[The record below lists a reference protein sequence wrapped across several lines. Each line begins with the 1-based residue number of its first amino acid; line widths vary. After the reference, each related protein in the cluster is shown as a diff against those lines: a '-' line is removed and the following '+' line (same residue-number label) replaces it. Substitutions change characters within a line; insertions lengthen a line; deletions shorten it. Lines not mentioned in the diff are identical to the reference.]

1 MMSWCCWERQ
11 SERYFELGHSRIRK
25 EVTKHVVVDNDTLQV
40 IVDRRA
46 IRKTLLGSAYDAGT
60 CSQLLTNLV
69 PK

>member
-25 EVTKHVVVDNDTLQV
+25 EVTKHVLLINDTLEV

-46 IRKTLLGSAYDAGT
+46 IRRLLGSAYDAGT
-60 CSQLLTNLV
+60 GFALNY
-69 PK
+69 

>member
-1 MMSWCCWERQ
+1 
-11 SERYFELGHSRIRK
+11 
-25 EVTKHVVVDNDTLQV
+25 VTKHVLLINDTLQV

-60 CSQLLTNLV
+60 CSQLLTNPI